1 MILVM
6 PLIKLSDGVG
16 AIKIQCSSE
25 LDDYYCR
32 ISEDPLLLVKLW
44 RKENA
49 KCIHIVDADSF
60 KGKNNYLN
68 STAAVYIAESVDI
81 PIEYS
86 AEFSDVEECRVI
98 LNSGIYRIV
107 LNELSIADQMGVR
120 KLIEEFTPSR
130 VAFLCKLVDGMVH
143 FPVSNLNYNIS
154 DYLKLIKSFGGD
166 RIILIDETCLSN
178 NQDYSFNLIEQIGK
192 TFGIKITL
200 YEGISNSKSL
210 IALKNLKTQYIDS
223 TIIGIPLYQNLFP
236 CQNIWREAESQKISL
251 FLEE

>member
-6 PLIKLSDGVG
+6 PLIKLAEGVG
-16 AIKIQCSSE
+16 AIKIQCLPE
-25 LDDYYCR
+25 FDEYFCR

-49 KCIHIVDADSF
+49 KCVHIVDTDSF
-60 KGKNNYLN
+60 ERNNNYLN

-81 PIEYS
+81 PIEFS
-86 AEFSDVEECRVI
+86 SEFSDIEVCRAL

-107 LNELSIADQMGVR
+107 LNELTIVDPINVR
-120 KLIEEFTPSR
+120 KLVEEFTPSR
-130 VAFLCKLVDGMVH
+130 VAFLCRLVQGMVY
-143 FPVSNLNYNIS
+143 FPVSNLYYNIS

-166 RIILIDETCLSN
+166 RIIFHDETSLSKN
-178 NQDYSFNLIEQIGK
+178 EDYSFNLIEQIGK

-200 YEGISNSKSL
+200 YEGISSSKSL
-210 IALKNLKTQYIDS
+210 IELKKLNTQYIDS
-223 TIIGIPLYQNLFP
+223 TILGIPLYQNIFP

-251 FLEE
+251 FLED

>member
-16 AIKIQCSSE
+16 AIKIECSPE

-60 KGKNNYLN
+60 EGKNNYLN
-68 STAAVYIAESVDI
+68 STAAVYLAESVDI

-86 AEFSDVEECRVI
+86 TEFYEIEECRVL

-107 LNELSIADQMGVR
+107 LNELSIADPIGVR

-130 VAFLCKLVDGMVH
+130 VAFLCKLVVGMVH
-143 FPVSNLNYNIS
+143 FPVSKLNYNIS
-154 DYLKLIKSFGGD
+154 DYIKLIKSFGGD
-166 RIILIDETCLSN
+166 RIIFQDENCLSKN
-178 NQDYSFNLIEQIGK
+178 EDYSFNLIEQIGK
-192 TFGIKITL
+192 TFGLKITL
-200 YEGISNSKSL
+200 YEGINNSKSL
-210 IALKNLKTQYIDS
+210 IELKNQKTQYIDS
-223 TIIGIPLYQNLFP
+223 VILGKPLYQNIFP
-236 CQNIWREAESQKISL
+236 CQHIWREAESQKISL